1 MATASTLKTVLAYME
16 SAVEGFES
24 QSNMIDKVKITTP
37 DAADMQNA
45 GNFVVK
51 KIQQHSASISGFDLT
66 GLETG
71 MTAEAVILGM
81 GTPENAFV
89 SLRADDLRDMSYIRD
104 QGRADG
110 EKRASVLNKAI
121 VDSIRLT
128 GSLAYRTNVTSGFDA
143 ISLIQAG
150 MNKRQTRAS
159 GRYVALNDTHL
170 QAYAKDLAGRQTLQ
184 GQPGDT
190 YQKGVLYPRVAG
202 FDVMSSSSISLLA
215 GGADPATTV
224 TGNQSFSPI
233 PVGSVS
239 ASGGTVT
246 NIDYRTA
253 TIPVAASASY
263 NVGDRVTFANG
274 GVTVKAV
281 GRDDKTVTDEAMTFV
296 IVSKPSGT
304 SIEVWPKPIAFDDPA
319 LSTLDKAYAN
329 INTRIL
335 NAATVD
341 RVNVDTSTQ
350 PSIAWQKDSI
360 EVLAG
365 EMPMEKL
372 GEWGGMKVAKERL
385 SNGMVMYMLYDANI
399 ASLQARWRMFIWYGV
414 NNVRPMDNG
423 ILIKY

>member
-1 MATASTLKTVLAYME
+1 MV
-16 SAVEGFES
+16 
-24 QSNMIDKVKITTP
+24 
-37 DAADMQNA
+37 
-45 GNFVVK
+45 
-51 KIQQHSASISGFDLT
+51 
-66 GLETG
+66 
-71 MTAEAVILGM
+71 
-81 GTPENAFV
+81 
-89 SLRADDLRDMSYIRD
+89 
-104 QGRADG
+104 
-110 EKRASVLNKAI
+110 
-121 VDSIRLT
+121 
-128 GSLAYRTNVTSGFDA
+128 
-143 ISLIQAG
+143 
-150 MNKRQTRAS
+150 
-159 GRYVALNDTHL
+159 LNDTHL

-190 YQKGVLYPRVAG
+190 YQKASCTLA
-202 FDVMSSSSISLLA
+202 LLA
-215 GGADPATTV
+215 STLCRQARSACWQVVLTLQLLLPATSHLA
-224 TGNQSFSPI
+224 QS

-372 GEWGGMKVAKERL
+372 GEWGGMKVAKSAYL
-385 SNGMVMYMLYDANI
+385 TAWLCTCSMTPTLLACKPD
-399 ASLQARWRMFIWYGV
+399 GV
-414 NNVRPMDNG
+414 CSFG
-423 ILIKY
+423 TALITSVQWITAF